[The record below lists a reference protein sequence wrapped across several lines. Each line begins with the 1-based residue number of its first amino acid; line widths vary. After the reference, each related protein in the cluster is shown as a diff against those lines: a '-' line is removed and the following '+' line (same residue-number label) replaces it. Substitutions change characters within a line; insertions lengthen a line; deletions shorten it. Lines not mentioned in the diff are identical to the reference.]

1 MTTSDIT
8 DPMADERANVTRLHG
23 EEDLPGFRSPPHNF
37 EAEMALLGAILVNN
51 RAFERVQEFLLPEHF
66 ADPAHGRVYEAC
78 AHLIERGQIAD
89 PVTLKNYFKND
100 EDLKEIGGQ
109 GYIAE
114 LANSVITI
122 QNALDLG
129 REVYDCFLRRE
140 LIDIGDQVVN
150 GAYEYDIDTPAPRQI
165 ERAEEMLFQLAE
177 QGSTETGFRDFK
189 SAVTGAIDMAA
200 AAYKRDG
207 ELVGVPTGFTDIDK
221 MLGGLH
227 ESDLI
232 IIAGRPSMGK
242 TAFATNI
249 AYNAAASK
257 KTVEGPDGTE
267 IEEAESVAFF
277 SLEMSAE
284 QLATRILS
292 EQAHVRSDSIRRGDV
307 REEEYNRVF
316 AVAQALHSLK
326 LFIDDTP
333 ALTISQ
339 IRTRSRRLK
348 RQHGLSLIIVDYL
361 QLINPPAN
369 SRSDNRVQEV
379 SQITRGLKALAK
391 ELSVPVIAL
400 SQLSRAVEQRE
411 DKRPQLSDLRESG
424 SIEQDADVVS
434 FIYREE
440 YYRERERPTPRDNEK
455 QETYLEREQR
465 FNDLLE
471 AARNKAEVIIAKQR
485 HGPIGTVTLQF
496 NGDFTQFSNLQA
508 DTYLPEE
515 RY

>member
-1 MTTSDIT
+1 
-8 DPMADERANVTRLHG
+8 MADEAANITPLHG
-23 EEDLPGFRSPPHNF
+23 DGEEIGFRSPPHNF

-51 RAFERVQEFLLPEHF
+51 RSFERVQEYLLPEHF
-66 ADPAHGRVYEAC
+66 ADPAHARVYEAC
-78 AHLIERGQIAD
+78 AHLIEHGQIAD

-100 EDLKEIGGQ
+100 ADLQAIGGQ
-109 GYIAE
+109 AYIAE
-114 LANSVITI
+114 LANAVITV
-122 QNALDLG
+122 QNAQDLG

-140 LIDIGDQVVN
+140 LIDIGSRVVN
-150 GAYEYDIDTPAPRQI
+150 DAYEHELETPAPTQI
-165 ERAEEMLFQLAE
+165 EHAEELLFQLAE

-207 ELVGVPTGFTDIDK
+207 QIVGVPTGFTDIDK
-221 MLGGLH
+221 LIGGLH
-227 ESDLI
+227 QSDLI

-249 AYNAAASK
+249 AYHAASSK
-257 KTVEGPDGTE
+257 QRSEGPDGTD
-267 IEEAESVAFF
+267 IEETESVAFF

-284 QLATRILS
+284 QLATRIIS
-292 EQAHVRSDSIRRGDV
+292 EQAHVRSDAIRRGDV

-316 AVAQALHSLK
+316 AVSQALHGLK

-333 ALTISQ
+333 ALTIAQ
-339 IRTRSRRLK
+339 IRTRARRLK

-369 SRSDNRVQEV
+369 SRGDNRVQEV

-391 ELSVPVIAL
+391 ELDVPVIAL

-440 YYRERERPTPRDNEK
+440 YYKERERPTPRDNEK

-465 FNDLLE
+465 FNELLE
-471 AARNKAEVIIAKQR
+471 QCRNKAEVIVAKQR

-496 NGDFTQFSNLQA
+496 NGDYTQFA
-508 DTYLPEE
+508 DLAPDDYLPED
-515 RY
+515 RF